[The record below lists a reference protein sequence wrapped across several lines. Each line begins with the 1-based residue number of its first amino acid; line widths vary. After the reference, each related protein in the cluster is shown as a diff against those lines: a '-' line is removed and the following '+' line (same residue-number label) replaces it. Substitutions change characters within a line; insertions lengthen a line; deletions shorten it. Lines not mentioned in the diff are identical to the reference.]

1 MKIQNLAII
10 FLVIILPILMILGYY
25 LKLQEDTLKK
35 QSEYNA
41 KLSSSVKEGIRA
53 YEINTVNWREK
64 KGEERRNVTA
74 SVNTFL
80 TSLAN
85 NLNISGTSKEYM
97 VNYVPA
103 VAVTMYSGY
112 YIYSPAYVSDV
123 LETDQGVQLY
133 FKEKYNKTKEINIL
147 VISFQERNKY
157 ENTKPSNNIFS
168 NNITNID
175 DIRVLFKVARRHPKK
190 AI

>member
-35 QSEYNA
+35 QSEYNT

-85 NLNISGTSKEYM
+85 NLNI
-97 VNYVPA
+97 
-103 VAVTMYSGY
+103 
-112 YIYSPAYVSDV
+112 
-123 LETDQGVQLY
+123 
-133 FKEKYNKTKEINIL
+133 
-147 VISFQERNKY
+147 
-157 ENTKPSNNIFS
+157 
-168 NNITNID
+168 
-175 DIRVLFKVARRHPKK
+175 
-190 AI
+190 

>member
-10 FLVIILPILMILGYY
+10 FLVIILPLLMILGYY
-25 LKLQEDTLKK
+25 LKLQEDTLEK

-41 KLSSSVKEGIRA
+41 KLSSSVKEGIKA

-64 KGEERRNVTA
+64 KGEERRNVNA

-97 VNYVPA
+97 TNYVPA
-103 VAVTMYSGY
+103 VAVTMYSGFIY
-112 YIYSPAYVSDV
+112 MHQHMYQKYWKMSKEFNYIIM
-123 LETDQGVQLY
+123 EQ
-133 FKEKYNKTKEINIL
+133 N
-147 VISFQERNKY
+147 
-157 ENTKPSNNIFS
+157 
-168 NNITNID
+168 
-175 DIRVLFKVARRHPKK
+175 
-190 AI
+190 